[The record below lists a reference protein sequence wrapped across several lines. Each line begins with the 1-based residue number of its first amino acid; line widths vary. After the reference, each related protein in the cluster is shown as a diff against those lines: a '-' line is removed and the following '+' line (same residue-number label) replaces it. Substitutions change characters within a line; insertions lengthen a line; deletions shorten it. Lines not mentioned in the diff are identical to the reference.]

1 MWFYTR
7 FMWVC
12 TSESCLYLSCF
23 DSLLSLPLVFLCK
36 SNGTESHAF
45 WYLSRWWFCEQ
56 VKEALW
62 RFWRWMWT
70 NWETTEMNMA
80 LQLELLHISQSA
92 PVLAI
97 TRHVQVLAV
106 QLIKKTNSVWRKYSS
121 PARSANSIRSSMLSL
136 YWFTLSWTKLW
147 RAVAER
153 WQQSRITNK
162 CNNFVVNSQ
171 YEDRWGAGCNQKFQH
186 LPCD

>member
-1 MWFYTR
+1 
-7 FMWVC
+7 
-12 TSESCLYLSCF
+12 
-23 DSLLSLPLVFLCK
+23 
-36 SNGTESHAF
+36 
-45 WYLSRWWFCEQ
+45 
-56 VKEALW
+56 
-62 RFWRWMWT
+62 
-70 NWETTEMNMA
+70 
-80 LQLELLHISQSA
+80 
-92 PVLAI
+92 LAI

>member
-12 TSESCLYLSCF
+12 TSESCRCLSCF
-23 DSLLSLPLVFLCK
+23 DSLLSLPLVFLCN

-45 WYLSRWWFCEQ
+45 WYLSRRWFCEQ

-70 NWETTEMNMA
+70 NWETAEI
-80 LQLELLHISQSA
+80 HGSA
-92 PVLAI
+92 AGASSHFTICTSLAI

-106 QLIKKTNSVWRKYSS
+106 QLIKKTNSVWRKCSS

-153 WQQSRITNK
+153 WQQSRITHE